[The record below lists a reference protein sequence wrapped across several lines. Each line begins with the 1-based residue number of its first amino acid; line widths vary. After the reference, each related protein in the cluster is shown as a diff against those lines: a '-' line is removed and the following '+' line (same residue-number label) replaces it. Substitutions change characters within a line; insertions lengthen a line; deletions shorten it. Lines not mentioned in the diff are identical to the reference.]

1 MSYVFCQNEV
11 KSSVKFEKLGKET
24 FWGVVLY
31 KVNIRKEQRFHLEKM
46 HTRSYTVVGSHK
58 QTFTDVGYR

>member
-46 HTRSYTVVGSHK
+46 HESSTHTE
-58 QTFTDVGYR
+58 Q

>member
-1 MSYVFCQNEV
+1 MGRGER
-11 KSSVKFEKLGKET
+11 
-24 FWGVVLY
+24 Y

-46 HTRSYTVVGSHK
+46 HESSTHTQSSSRSHK